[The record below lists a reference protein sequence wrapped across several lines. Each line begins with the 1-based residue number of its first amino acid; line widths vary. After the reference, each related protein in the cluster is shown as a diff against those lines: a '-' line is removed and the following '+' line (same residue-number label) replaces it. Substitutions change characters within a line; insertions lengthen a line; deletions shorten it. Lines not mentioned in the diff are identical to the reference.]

1 MKKSYKNCLGTVSAW
16 DRLCSTDEKF
26 SKYLSSCV
34 LSQLLY
40 SCEMEGDA
48 ENSYSFGKSMV
59 WIGIYIANMLYGF
72 QYKTLW
78 FPCKYFSLN
87 APYIAVI
94 VITMKLPV
102 DLSSAMPSYVEQV
115 AKL

>member
-1 MKKSYKNCLGTVSAW
+1 MKNSYKNCLGIVSAW
-16 DRLCSTDEKF
+16 DRLCSSDEK
-26 SKYLSSCV
+26 LDG
-34 LSQLLY
+34 
-40 SCEMEGDA
+40 GDA
-48 ENSYSFGKSMV
+48 ENSYSFSKPMV

-78 FPCKYFSLN
+78 FPCKYFSLD
-87 APYIAVI
+87 APCIAVI